1 LGSIHHSQ
9 PRLSLG
15 PDELHIAADAFDA
28 ALRAVTSPMGTQARV
43 RDILAKYIAERAL
56 MGERDAE
63 TLRDGAL
70 DCLRLMEQASADEN
84 VGCRSKPIALDGGH

>member
-1 LGSIHHSQ
+1 LGSIHQLQ

-15 PDELHIAADAFDA
+15 PDELHTATDAFEA
-28 ALRAVTSPMGTQARV
+28 ALRAVAGSMQTTASARV

-56 MGERDAE
+56 MGERDPE

-70 DCLRLMEQASADEN
+70 DCLRLMEQASA
-84 VGCRSKPIALDGGH
+84 

>member
-1 LGSIHHSQ
+1 
-9 PRLSLG
+9 
-15 PDELHIAADAFDA
+15 
-28 ALRAVTSPMGTQARV
+28 MGTMVPARV

-70 DCLRLMEQASADEN
+70 DCLRLMEQASA
-84 VGCRSKPIALDGGH
+84 